1 MKLKKQSF
9 VTGALILMISN
20 TISKI
25 LGAVFK
31 IPLTYIIGEEGMAVY
46 NTAFNIYI
54 MFLSFIVSG
63 LPFAVSKS
71 VSEYSSKNEPHMV
84 RQTVKISNT
93 ILCIAGLIGSLILYF
108 GADFFA
114 LAMKE
119 EKAVLAIKMISPSI
133 FLVAAGTT
141 IRSYYQGISNMIP
154 TAISQVIEAVTK
166 LAAGYVL
173 AVYFIDYGIHASS
186 GGAIMGVTIGE
197 AVATSVFLV
206 IYIFSSKSNKKCTLL
221 EKKEIRKTL
230 FELAIPLLCA
240 SVIGSMLS
248 VVDTAVIRSG
258 LIKSGLSLDDA
269 RRVYGSYTGYALTVF
284 HLPIGILGTLGVSI
298 LPVIAGNIAIG
309 NTQKASAAAGIALR
323 LTILFSLPCAIII
336 YFMSNELLEILFNN
350 SAATSMLSMT
360 APCLIMIC
368 VSNILSSMLQSGGR
382 IISVFLYS
390 ALGMI
395 LKIALSIAL
404 MPRLGIYGAIAAA
417 NVSYLPVMILN
428 LFEAKKYIGL
438 RLSIIEEVIKPICAA
453 AVMAIIVYL
462 IKDPFTAWLP
472 NLFLQTAAICI
483 AALAGY
489 VGMLLL
495 LFPTEQFKTF
505 IPFKSKNLTN
515 IS

>member
-9 VTGALILMISN
+9 ITGALILMISN

-84 RQTVKISNT
+84 RQTVKFSNT
-93 ILCIAGLIGSLILYF
+93 VLCIAGLIGSFVLYF

-141 IRSYYQGISNMIP
+141 VRSYYQGISNMVP

-166 LAAGYVL
+166 LAVGYAL
-173 AVYFIDYGIHASS
+173 AVYFIEYGINAAS

-197 AVATSVFLV
+197 AVATSVFLI
-206 IYIFSSKSNKKCTLL
+206 IYAFSSKSSKKCTPL
-221 EKKEIRKTL
+221 EKKEIRTTL

-248 VVDTAVIRSG
+248 VVDTTVIRSG
-258 LIKSGLSLDDA
+258 LIKSGLPLDAA

-284 HLPIGILGTLGVSI
+284 HLPVGILGTLGVSI
-298 LPVIAGNIAIG
+298 LPVIAGNTAIG
-309 NTQKASAAAGIALR
+309 NTKKASAAAGIALK
-323 LTILFSLPCAIII
+323 LTILFSLPCAVII
-336 YFMSNELLEILFNN
+336 YFMSNELLEILFKN
-350 SAATSMLSMT
+350 SAAASMLSMI

-368 VSNILSSMLQSGGR
+368 ISNILSSMLQSGGR

-395 LKIALSIAL
+395 LKIALSIVL
-404 MPRLGIYGAIAAA
+404 MPTLGIYGAIAAA
-417 NVSYLPVMILN
+417 NISNWPVMILN
-428 LFEAKKYIGL
+428 LCEARKYIGL
-438 RLSIIEEVIKPICAA
+438 RLSMMEDVIKPTCAA
-453 AVMAIIVYL
+453 SVMAVIVYL
-462 IKDPFTAWLP
+462 LKEPFTAWILNP
-472 NLFLQTAAICI
+472 FLYTAAICVV
-483 AALAGY
+483 ALAGY
-489 VGMLLL
+489 VIMLLL
-495 LFPTEQFKTF
+495 LFPIEQFKII
-505 IPFKSKNLTN
+505 IPLKSKKLTN
-515 IS
+515 